1 MSFFGFS
8 TKKEV
13 EEKER
18 LAREEARR
26 QAMGDLAERDKRTKE
41 SVLQGQQ
48 TDLSNLAKG
57 SQIKFRIPY
66 FDVFDPRFENF
77 AVPVAVECMLVYA
90 VDDIAHFNS
99 INKTQNI
106 NDGVFQQKL
115 KGQVIKFVKSVVTNA
130 PMDNQIQVLQL
141 ERKIVEISEL
151 VQKYVTPKIES
162 LFGVNVRSID
172 VTEIVVD
179 KTSRGY
185 RELKAV
191 TTDLEKDT
199 LQTRTSLNL
208 DAMKRQQ
215 EMSLGGQEEM
225 QRMQLEHQRESMR
238 IQREELQRASRL
250 QTETNFLGAHQA
262 DLNAGVQMAQAQAQG
277 RMFAPQMPQTPPM
290 SGMSGM
296 PPMPGSVP
304 QVSYIVGINGQPYGP
319 CNWNQLQQLVQ
330 QGQLTHDTIVWTQ
343 GMSQWQKAGEVME
356 LAPLFQGT
364 APQMPP
370 MPGM

>member
-1 MSFFGFS
+1 MSIFGFS
-8 TKKEV
+8 SKKEV
-13 EEKER
+13 KEKER
-18 LAREEARR
+18 MARE
-26 QAMGDLAERDKRTKE
+26 AEKRA
-41 SVLQGQQ
+41 VLQGQQ

-57 SQIKFRIPY
+57 SQIRFRIQY

-90 VDDIAHFNS
+90 VDDIARFDS

-115 KGQVIKFVKSVVTNA
+115 KGQVTKYVKGVVTNA
-130 PMDNQIQVLQL
+130 PADNQIPVLQL
-141 ERKIVEISEL
+141 ERKILEISEL
-151 VQKYVTPKIES
+151 VQRFVTPKIES

-172 VTEIVVD
+172 ITEIVVD
-179 KTSRGY
+179 KESRGY

-199 LQTRTSLNL
+199 LQVRSNLNL
-208 DAMKRQQ
+208 DAIKRQQ

-225 QRMQLEHQRESMR
+225 QRMQLEHQRETMR

-262 DLNAGVQMAQAQAQG
+262 DLNAGVQTAQAQAQG
-277 RMFAPQMPQTPPM
+277 RLFAPQMPQTPPM
-290 SGMSGM
+290 PGMGGM

-304 QVSYIVGINGQPYGP
+304 QVSYMVGVNGQQYGP
-319 CNWNQLQQLVQ
+319 CDWNQLQQLVQ
-330 QGQLTHDTIVWTQ
+330 QGQLTHQTYVWKQ
-343 GMSQWQKAGEVME
+343 GMDQWQLAGEVQE
-356 LAPLFQGT
+356 LTPLFQGS
-364 APQMPP
+364 APEMPP
-370 MPGM
+370 MSSL

>member
-8 TKKEV
+8 SKKEV

-18 LAREEARR
+18 LARE
-26 QAMGDLAERDKRTKE
+26 AEKRA
-41 SVLQGQQ
+41 VLQGQQ

-57 SQIKFRIPY
+57 SQVSFSVPD

-77 AVPVAVECMLVYA
+77 AVPVAVHGMLVYA
-90 VDDIAHFNS
+90 VNDIAHFNS

-115 KGQVIKFVKSVVTNA
+115 KGQIAKYVKSVVTNA
-130 PMDNQIQVLQL
+130 PMDHQIPVLQM
-141 ERKIVEISEL
+141 ERKILEISEL
-151 VQKYVTPKIES
+151 VQRFVTPKIES

-172 VTEIVVD
+172 ITEIAVD
-179 KTSRGY
+179 KESRGY

-199 LQTRTSLNL
+199 LQTRSSLNL
-208 DAMKRQQ
+208 DAMRRQQ
-215 EMSLGGQEEM
+215 ELSLGGQEEM

-262 DLNAGVQMAQAQAQG
+262 DLNANVQIAQAQAQG

-290 SGMSGM
+290 SGMGAM

-304 QVSYIVGINGQPYGP
+304 QVSYMVGVNGQQFGP
-319 CNWNQLQQLVQ
+319 CDWNQLQQMVQ
-330 QGQLTHDTIVWTQ
+330 QGQLTHQTYVWKQ
-343 GMSQWQKAGEVME
+343 GMPQWQLAGEVQE
-356 LAPLFQGT
+356 LTPLFQGSV
-364 APQMPP
+364 PQMPP